1 MIQASTLLHQFQR
14 EISTEGIVANK
25 DDYELARSLLS
36 EPLGRSLGGELS
48 AAVVRFWN
56 QLRNLDL
63 EIFTAPEV
71 AKAIGINEH
80 TARDHLHLLHEE
92 GVVELIE
99 QNRGRV
105 PSKWDMDR
113 DATLSHTDRS
123 LLPTWEELVG
133 LSEKTVNSPYP
144 DINPVADE
152 G

>member
-1 MIQASTLLHQFQR
+1 MIQASALLHQFQR
-14 EISTEGIVANK
+14 EISTEGIVANAC
-25 DDYELARSLLS
+25 DYRLARSLLS

-48 AAVVRFWN
+48 AAAVRFWN

-105 PSKWDMDR
+105 PSKWGMDR
-113 DATLSHTDRS
+113 DATLSQTDRS